1 MARRH
6 VAKNLLAERRPF
18 DAEFQAPRFRAAKR
32 RTQAGAMIVI
42 AGRKD
47 RRFVPKHG
55 VDVMLFRWHGNRLLR
70 RGRMPLA
77 FLIACYI

>member
-1 MARRH
+1 
-6 VAKNLLAERRPF
+6 
-18 DAEFQAPRFRAAKR
+18 
-32 RTQAGAMIVI
+32 MIVI